1 MLTFVFFLMIL
12 CLTPK
17 DISFSLSEGFHINR
31 KTVGEKMRRDMVQ
44 WQRNLYKF
52 AIWLMKQH
60 KFFFTKPL
68 LSCTESYQK
77 HTRPPYKRVIRG
89 FIALWILPC
98 NALILA
104 FGAILGA
111 LCLFLFLVAAVLLA
125 VRYSPYVTIVVEAHG
140 RLFHVITESCL
151 TPCFSLFEECR
162 VAKACIFLIFVV
174 FFYPIF
180 LLLLVLFVGACSI
193 ASLSCRFIV
202 RMLGFLIM
210 GLVLNADIASPF
222 VTFTLVAATN
232 LYLCYYNLQKRYKEF
247 KGMIFTH
254 WKGNKNLI
262 PPELN
267 ININLTSS
275 RQDTIPESLFWYICG
290 EMSECKHKVLPIRR
304 EIYCMLRNMAIILIF
319 LFLALCSVI
328 FFGNS
333 YNIPV
338 MASTIA
344 VFVSGVIPGLFFK
357 GLTKEKRF
365 RGANR
370 QEMMDEIEKA
380 VKEYVERVQNS
391 GSRSLLDLD
400 EFERA
405 VKQLAELVT
414 NLRLQIGSSSSNDL
428 ELSQQHVV

>member
-1 MLTFVFFLMIL
+1 MIL

-31 KTVGEKMRRDMVQ
+31 KTVGGKMRRDMVQ

-60 KFFFTKPL
+60 KIFSTKPL

-140 RLFHVITESCL
+140 RLFHVITESYL
-151 TPCFSLFEECR
+151 RPCFSLFEECR
-162 VAKACIFLIFVV
+162 IAKACIFLIFGV

-180 LLLLVLFVGACSI
+180 LLLIVLFVGACLI

-380 VKEYVERVQNS
+380 VKEYVERAQNS